1 MEIAFVALAVG
12 LLLGAAAG
20 WLVAA
25 PRQAAASSEAAV
37 LRRQADEVTA
47 RAESARRDA
56 SAARAE
62 LAAVRAELRLAT
74 EAAADQ
80 ERLMARR
87 DEQLRETFAALSA
100 DALAFNNE
108 AFVRLA
114 EAKLREATA
123 TLAQKADGDAARH
136 QQAISSLIDPMAQ
149 TLQRLD
155 GQLRTV
161 EKERESAYAEL
172 RTQVSAM
179 HRTSDQLQRDTRQ
192 LVNALRAPQVRGR
205 WGELQLERLVEHSG
219 MVEHC
224 DFDLQV
230 TGNVADGRADGGAT
244 TVRPDLVV
252 NLAGGKRIVVDA
264 KMPFA
269 AYLEAMETTDPAVR
283 EQRLNAHARH
293 LRTHIE
299 SLAAKSYWAAFEPSP
314 EFVVLFVPGDPLL
327 EAALR
332 ADPTLLDFAF
342 DRNVVIAT
350 PTTLIALLRTIAYT
364 WRQEALA
371 RNAAEVHALG
381 RELHSRIATM
391 GGHVA
396 KLGRQLGSA
405 VDSYNKAVSSLESR
419 VLVAARRFADLK
431 VTDDELETPEQLER
445 IPRVVQAPELVASA
459 ADGLVALLEPRELD
473 AYGLPR
479 SPSDPEDATGT
490 ASARSHHHNQPP
502 RRSTVN
508 E

>member
-1 MEIAFVALAVG
+1 VEIARALIPLTIG
-12 LLLGAAAG
+12 LLLGAAAA
-20 WLVAA
+20 WLVTAA
-25 PRQAAASSEAAV
+25 RRAAASTEVAV
-37 LRRQADEVTA
+37 LRGQAGELTA
-47 RAESARRDA
+47 RAESSRRDA
-56 SAARAE
+56 AAARAETTAARAETATARAE
-62 LAAVRAELRLAT
+62 LAAAQAELRSRA
-74 EAAADQ
+74 EAAADR
-80 ERLMARR
+80 ERLLARR
-87 DEQLRETFAALSA
+87 DAELRETFTALSA
-100 DALAFNNE
+100 DALARNNE

-123 TLAQKADGDAARH
+123 TLAQKADGDAKQH
-136 QQAISSLIDPMAQ
+136 HQAISSLIDPMAQ

-172 RTQVSAM
+172 RTQVTAM
-179 HRTSDQLQRDTRQ
+179 HTTSEQLRHDTQQ
-192 LVNALRAPQVRGR
+192 LVNALRAPHVRGR
-205 WGELQLERLVEHSG
+205 WGELQLERLVEHAG

-224 DFDLQV
+224 DFQRQAV
-230 TGNVADGRADGGAT
+230 TSVGDT

-252 NLAGGKRIVVDA
+252 HLAGGKQIVVDA

-283 EQRLNAHARH
+283 EQRLSAHARH
-293 LRTHIE
+293 LRTHIDQ
-299 SLAAKSYWAAFEPSP
+299 LAAKSYWAAFEPSP
-314 EFVVLFVPGDPLL
+314 EFVVLFVPGDYLL
-327 EAALR
+327 DAALR
-332 ADPTLLDFAF
+332 ADPSLLDHAF

-381 RELHSRIATM
+381 RELHARLATM
-391 GGHVA
+391 GGHVS

-405 VDSYNKAVSSLESR
+405 VDCYNKAVSSLESR
-419 VLVAARRFADLK
+419 VLVTARRFADLK

-445 IPRVVQAPELVASA
+445 TPRVVQAPELVASA
-459 ADGLVALLEPRELD
+459 TDELVALLEPRELD
-473 AYGLPR
+473 DYGMPTR
-479 SPSDPEDATGT
+479 PGQ
-490 ASARSHHHNQPP
+490 SHDMSLRH
-502 RRSTVN
+502 RSTVN

>member
-1 MEIAFVALAVG
+1 MPAGTLGDVEIATALLWLAVG
-12 LLLGAAAG
+12 ALLGAAVA
-20 WLVAA
+20 WLGAA
-25 PRQAAASSEAAV
+25 ARQAAATTAATTEAAV
-37 LRRQADEVTA
+37 LRRQSAELTA
-47 RAESARRDA
+47 RGESARRDA
-56 SAARAE
+56 AAARAE
-62 LAAVRAELRLAT
+62 LAGAKAELRAQV
-74 EAAADQ
+74 EAAADR
-80 ERLMARR
+80 ERLLARR
-87 DEQLRETFAALSA
+87 DTELRETFTALSA
-100 DALAFNNE
+100 DALARNNE

-114 EAKLREATA
+114 EARLREATA
-123 TLAQKADGDAARH
+123 TLAQKAEGDARQH

-172 RTQVSAM
+172 RTQVTAM
-179 HRTSDQLQRDTRQ
+179 HRTSEQLQRDTKQ

-205 WGELQLERLVEHSG
+205 WGELQLERLIEHAG

-224 DFDLQV
+224 DFDRQV
-230 TGNVADGRADGGAT
+230 VTSAGDSV
-244 TVRPDLVV
+244 VRPDLVV
-252 NLAGGKRIVVDA
+252 RLAGGKQIVVDA

-269 AYLEAMETTDPAVR
+269 AYLEAMEATDIAVR
-283 EQRLNAHARH
+283 EQRLTAHARH

-314 EFVVLFVPGDPLL
+314 EFVVMFVPGDPLL
-327 EAALR
+327 EAGLR
-332 ADPTLLDFAF
+332 ADPTLLEFAF
-342 DRNVVIAT
+342 DRNVVVAT

-364 WRQEALA
+364 WRQESLA
-371 RNAAEVHALG
+371 RNAAQVHALG
-381 RELHSRIATM
+381 RELHSRLATM

-431 VTDDELETPEQLER
+431 VTDDELEPPEQLDCT
-445 IPRVVQAPELVASA
+445 PRMIQAPELVASA
-459 ADGLVALLEPRELD
+459 AEELVALLEPRELD
-473 AYGLPR
+473 SYGMPGR
-479 SPSDPEDATGT
+479 DPHGHADLTE
-490 ASARSHHHNQPP
+490 RL
-502 RRSTVN
+502 RSTVN

>member
-1 MEIAFVALAVG
+1 LSGPPGTLADVEIARALIPLGIG
-12 LLLGAAAG
+12 LLLGAAAA
-20 WLVAA
+20 WLVTAA
-25 PRQAAASSEAAV
+25 RQAAASTEAAV
-37 LRRQADEVTA
+37 LRGQAGELTT

-56 SAARAE
+56 TAARAEAATARAE
-62 LAAVRAELRLAT
+62 LAAAQAELRSKA
-74 EAAADQ
+74 EAAADR
-80 ERLMARR
+80 ERLLARR
-87 DEQLRETFAALSA
+87 DSELRETFTALSA
-100 DALAFNNE
+100 DALARNNE

-123 TLAQKADGDAARH
+123 TLAQKADGEAKQH

-172 RTQVSAM
+172 RTQVTAM
-179 HRTSDQLQRDTRQ
+179 HTTSEQLRHDTQQ
-192 LVNALRAPQVRGR
+192 LVNALRAPHVRGR
-205 WGELQLERLVEHSG
+205 WGELQLERLVEHAG

-224 DFDLQV
+224 DFQRQAV
-230 TGNVADGRADGGAT
+230 TSVGDT

-252 NLAGGKRIVVDA
+252 HLAGGKQIVVDA

-269 AYLEAMETTDPAVR
+269 AYLEAMETTDPTVR
-283 EQRLNAHARH
+283 DQRLVAHARH
-293 LRTHIE
+293 LRTHID
-299 SLAAKSYWAAFEPSP
+299 SLAAKSYWTAFEPSP
-314 EFVVLFVPGDPLL
+314 EFVVLFVPGDSLL
-327 EAALR
+327 DAALR
-332 ADPTLLDFAF
+332 ADPSLLDHAF
-342 DRNVVIAT
+342 DRNVVVAT

-381 RELHSRIATM
+381 RELHARLATM

-405 VDSYNKAVSSLESR
+405 VDCYNKAVSSLESR
-419 VLVAARRFADLK
+419 VLVAARRFTDLK
-431 VTDDELETPEQLER
+431 VTDGELETPEQLER
-445 IPRVVQAPELVASA
+445 TPRVVQAPELVASA
-459 ADGLVALLEPRELD
+459 ADELVALLEPRELD
-473 AYGLPR
+473 SYGLPGR
-479 SPSDPEDATGT
+479 PGQSHDA
-490 ASARSHHHNQPP
+490 SLRH
-502 RRSTVN
+502 RSTVN

>member
-1 MEIAFVALAVG
+1 MVALAVG
-12 LLLGAAAG
+12 LLLGVAAG

-25 PRQAAASSEAAV
+25 PRQAAASTEAAV

-62 LAAVRAELRLAT
+62 LAAVRAELRLAA

-224 DFDLQV
+224 DFELQV
-230 TGNVADGRADGGAT
+230 TGTVDGRADGGAT

-269 AYLEAMETTDPAVR
+269 AYLEAMETTDPTVR

-332 ADPTLLDFAF
+332 ADPALLDFAF

-445 IPRVVQAPELVASA
+445 SPRVVQAPELVASA
-459 ADGLVALLEPRELD
+459 ADELVALLEPRELD

-479 SPSDPEDATGT
+479 SLSDPDGATGT
-490 ASARSHHHNQPP
+490 AGARSHHKQPP

>member
-1 MEIAFVALAVG
+1 MEIAGALIPLVIG
-12 LLLGAAAG
+12 LLVGAAAA
-20 WLVAA
+20 WLFAA
-25 PRQAAASSEAAV
+25 PRQAAASTEAAV
-37 LRRQADEVTA
+37 LRRQAGELTA

-56 SAARAE
+56 AAARAE
-62 LAAVRAELRLAT
+62 LAAAQAELRSTT
-74 EAAADQ
+74 EAGAER
-80 ERLMARR
+80 ERLLAKR
-87 DEQLRETFAALSA
+87 DAELRETFTALSA
-100 DALAFNNE
+100 DALARNNE
-108 AFVRLA
+108 AFVQLA

-123 TLAQKADGDAARH
+123 ALAQKADGDARQH
-136 QQAISSLIDPMAQ
+136 QQAISSLVDPVAQ

-172 RTQVSAM
+172 RTQITAM
-179 HRTSDQLQRDTRQ
+179 HTTSEQLRHDTKQ
-192 LVNALRAPQVRGR
+192 LVNALRAPHVRGR
-205 WGELQLERLVEHSG
+205 WGELALERLVEHAG

-224 DFDLQV
+224 DFQRQAV
-230 TGNVADGRADGGAT
+230 TSSGDT

-252 NLAGGKRIVVDA
+252 HLAGGKQIVVDA

-269 AYLEAMETTDPAVR
+269 AYLEAMETTDPTVR
-283 EQRLNAHARH
+283 DQRLTAHARH
-293 LRTHIE
+293 LRTHID
-299 SLAAKSYWAAFEPSP
+299 SLSAKSYWTAFEPSP

-332 ADPTLLDFAF
+332 ADPSLLDHAF
-342 DRNVVIAT
+342 DRNVVVTT

-371 RNAAEVHALG
+371 RNAAEVHTLG
-381 RELHSRIATM
+381 RELHARLATM

-405 VDSYNKAVSSLESR
+405 VDCYNKAVSSLESR
-419 VLVAARRFADLK
+419 VLVTARRFTELK

-445 IPRVVQAPELVASA
+445 TPRVVQAPELVASA
-459 ADGLVALLEPRELD
+459 ADELVALLEPRELD
-473 AYGLPR
+473 SYGLPTG
-479 SPSDPEDATGT
+479 SPGQSHDA
-490 ASARSHHHNQPP
+490 SP
-502 RRSTVN
+502 RHRSTVN